1 MENEEK
7 YYNMQ
12 NIMKFLDID
21 REFERENQ
29 KEYPFNRKLEDI
41 KFMWGYI
48 VIPRYGIEKIIQNKI
63 SDKEYRDILQK
74 ITMLINI
81 PFSCKDSLGVIAV
94 NVSLGFRYDKTY
106 KYGDI
111 SKSIAEV
118 CYAIEKYGT
127 KTNDF
132 YIIKDDCFQ
141 EFMSYFV
148 INNQWGIGAMKTISS
163 PEIRLNSNFNEIRE
177 DEKSER

>member
-1 MENEEK
+1 MEEK
-7 YYNMQ
+7 EEVYYSEKE
-12 NIMKFLDID
+12 IFDFLGIKYDFLNENND
-21 REFERENQ
+21 R
-29 KEYPFNRKLEDI
+29 YPFNRKLEDI
-41 KFMWGYI
+41 KFMWGYA

-63 SDKEYRDILQK
+63 SDKEYRDILKK
-74 ITMLINI
+74 ITMLVQI
-81 PFSCKDSLGVIAV
+81 PFLYKERLGVIAV

-111 SKSIAEV
+111 NKTIAEV

-132 YIIKDDCFQ
+132 YIIEGEWFG

-148 INNQWGIGAMKTISS
+148 INNQWGIGSTVTVAN
-163 PEIRLNSNFNEIRE
+163 PEIKFDNNFNEIRE
-177 DEKSER
+177 DNF